1 MGTHMK
7 TTIELPDPLFH
18 SARQLAQESHTTLR
32 ALRYGQTL
40 PAKDRNFKR
49 IAEKT
54 ELQLVAANRKAGFI
68 PTN

>member
-1 MGTHMK
+1 MGTRMK
-7 TTIELPDPLFH
+7 TTIELPDPLFQ

-32 ALRYGQTL
+32 ALRDGQTL
-40 PAKDRNFKR
+40 PVKDRNFKR